1 MAAHARTLKL
11 DNSLFF
17 AVSPK
22 VFEVQKSIISHFKTL
37 HNIFDS
43 KLFEEQIALGLISKL
58 EAIWPVI
65 IFKVCPQVFI
75 SLKMVEGKM
84 VPLLLSSY
92 LASNY
97 L

>member
-11 DNSLFF
+11 DNSLLS

-37 HNIFDS
+37 STIFLIQNCLKNS
-43 KLFEEQIALGLISKL
+43 LILELG
-58 EAIWPVI
+58 AIWPVT
-65 IFKVCPQVFI
+65 IFKGCQQVFI
-75 SLKMVEGKM
+75 SMKMVEGQM
-84 VPLLLSSY
+84 APILLSSY